1 MSVRPADRERFAQCA
16 AAEAI
21 QAQLD
26 QAYAAHNA
34 AGRDIKWLT
43 DLLIARLAQVRRG
56 EWPAAEA
63 GD

>member
-1 MSVRPADRERFAQCA
+1 MSVRPADRERFARYA
-16 AAEAI
+16 AVEAI

-26 QAYAAHNA
+26 QAYAAQSA

-43 DLLIARLAQVRRG
+43 ELLLARLDQVRRS
-56 EWPAAEA
+56 EWPSAEA